1 MRDVFRV
8 LIAAWVALVLA
19 AAGAHAQNER
29 SPGARSLDDFADTAA
44 WKAAATEGVKVQA
57 LSSPGPALRLDY
69 DFATVSGWASVRRA
83 LPLDLPDNY
92 ELSFWLHG
100 AGPANTLEVKLA
112 DAGGDNVWWRR
123 FRDLDFPAERRKFTL
138 KKRQIEFAWGP
149 AADHV
154 LRHAGSLEFVV
165 SRGKGGGR
173 GSIWIDHLAFR
184 VLPPEPATPPPL
196 TASSPAPGS
205 SPASAVDGDPATAW
219 RAPQGEQSITFDL
232 GLVREFG
239 GVTLSWAPGRHAADY
254 DVNLSD
260 DGKTW
265 RSARRVE
272 HAHGGRQDLRLPEAE
287 ARYVRLDLHGGPGAD
302 YALTDLVIQPPSYG
316 ETPNGFVATVAKAAR
331 PGAYPRG
338 FAGQQTYW
346 TLVGADG
353 GPQTGLISE
362 DGAIE
367 LAKGG
372 ASVEPFVIDDHGLQT
387 WADVAIK
394 QSLKDGDL
402 PIPSVTWRRPG
413 WDLKITTFAAG
424 DAKAARLV
432 GRYDLHNTAGRT
444 STLTLALAVRPFQV
458 NGPYQTLN
466 LTGGVSAIHDL
477 AWDGLWININGKPTL
492 APLSAPDRFEASS
505 FMGGDVPGALTS
517 DHAAATAVHDADG
530 LASGAL
536 IYRFTLSP
544 GATATVG
551 WTAPLSETASAPP
564 RPPASPAWLAD
575 QEARVAAGWRARLD
589 RVAFTVPPEGRDL
602 VATLKTAV
610 AHMRMSRDGAVLRPG
625 TRSYDRAWIRDGA
638 MISEAML
645 RMGDTDVA
653 GDFLAWY
660 APRQFADGKI
670 PCCVD
675 DRGADPTAENDSEGE
690 LIYLAAEIYRY
701 TGDKAALRRVWPH
714 VLAAA
719 DYMDTLRASER
730 TDANRTPERRMQYGL
745 LAPSISHEGYSA
757 KPAYSYWDDFWA
769 LRGYNDA
776 VFIAGALGEDVAGA
790 RLGRSRDE
798 FRRDLL
804 ASVQAAAV
812 AHGLE
817 FIPGAADLG
826 DFDAT
831 STTIALSPAGLEDA
845 LPKTLLVNTFERFWR
860 NFLTRRDTDKTW
872 EDYTPYEWRAVGTFV
887 RLGQRERVGALIDFY
902 MKDRRPLA
910 WNGWAEVVGRDARKP
925 RYIGDM
931 PHAWIASDYVRSVLD
946 MFAYERERDHALVL
960 GAGLPAAWFLKGGVG
975 ISNLRTAFGPLTW
988 SARVRGDKLI
998 LTIAGPAR
1006 PPGGYDFPW
1015 PFADAP
1021 GVARMN
1027 GRPLAWKAGVMH
1039 IPGPGEVVIDR

>member
-1 MRDVFRV
+1 MGDVVRIF
-8 LIAAWVALVLA
+8 IAAWAALVLA
-19 AAGAHAQNER
+19 AAGAHAQSER
-29 SPGARSLDDFADTAA
+29 RLDDFSDIAA
-44 WKAAATEGVKVQA
+44 WKVAATEGVRAQA

-100 AGPANTLEVKLA
+100 VGPANTLEVKLA

-123 FRDLDFPAERRKFTL
+123 FRDLDFPAERQKITL

-154 LRHAGSLEFVV
+154 LRHAGLLEFVV
-165 SRGKGGGR
+165 SRGKGGGH
-173 GSIWIDHLAFR
+173 GSIWIDHLTFR
-184 VLPPEPATPPPL
+184 ALPPEPATPPPV
-196 TASSPAPGS
+196 TAASPASGS
-205 SPASAVDGDPATAW
+205 SPALAVDGDPATAW

-239 GVTLSWAPGRHAADY
+239 GLTLFWVPERHAAGY
-254 DVNLSD
+254 DVSLSD
-260 DGKTW
+260 DGQTW
-265 RSARRVE
+265 RSARRVDD
-272 HAHGGRQDLRLPEAE
+272 AHGGRQDLGLPGAE
-287 ARYVRLDLHGGPGAD
+287 ARYVRLDLHRGPGAG
-302 YALTDLVIQPPSYG
+302 YALADVVIQPPSYG
-316 ETPNGFVATVAKAAR
+316 ETPNGFVETVAKAAR

-353 GPQTGLISE
+353 GPRTGLISE

-367 LAKGG
+367 LSKGG
-372 ASVEPFVIDDHGLQT
+372 ASVEPFVIDDQGLQT
-387 WADVAIK
+387 WADVAIG

-413 WDLKITTFAAG
+413 WDLKITTFVGG
-424 DAKAARLV
+424 DVTAPRLV
-432 GRYDLHNTAGRT
+432 GRYDLHNATDRT
-444 STLTLALAVRPFQV
+444 RTLTLALAVRPFQV

-477 AWDGLWININGKPTL
+477 SWDGARIKINGKP
-492 APLSAPDRFEASS
+492 AISPLNAPDRFEASP
-505 FMGGDVPGALTS
+505 FVGGEIPGAMAS
-517 DHAAATAVHDADG
+517 GRASAGAVHDADG

-536 IYRFTLSP
+536 IYRFTLP
-544 GATATVG
+544 AGATATVG
-551 WTAPLSETASAPP
+551 WTAPLSDAATAPP
-564 RPPASPAWLAD
+564 PPPSPPAWLAD
-575 QEARVAAGWRARLD
+575 QEAWVAAQWRARLD
-589 RVAFTVPPEGRDL
+589 RVAFTVPLEGRDL

-610 AHMRMSRDGAVLRPG
+610 AQMRMSRDGAMLRPG

-645 RMGDTDVA
+645 RMGDTGVA
-653 GDFLAWY
+653 ADFLAWY
-660 APRQFADGKI
+660 APRQFADGKV

-690 LIYLAAEIYRY
+690 LIYLAAEVYRY

-730 TDANRTPERRMQYGL
+730 TDANRTPGRRRQYGL
-745 LAPSISHEGYSA
+745 LPPSISHEGYSA

-776 VFIAGALGEDVAGA
+776 VFIAGALGEDAAGA

-798 FRRDLL
+798 FRYDLL
-804 ASVQAAAV
+804 ASVQAAV
-812 AHGLE
+812 AADGLD

-845 LPKTLLVNTFERFWR
+845 LPKTLLINTFERFWR
-860 NFLTRRDTDKTW
+860 NFLTRRDTDRTW

-887 RLGQRERVGALIDFY
+887 RLGQRERVAALIDFY

-931 PHAWIASDYVRSVLD
+931 PHAWIASDFVRSVLD

-960 GAGLPAAWFLKGGVG
+960 GGGLPATWFLAGGVG
-975 ISNLRTAFGPLTW
+975 ISNLGTAFGPLTW
-988 SARVRGDKLI
+988 SARVRAHKLI
-998 LTIAGPAR
+998 LTVAGRAR

-1015 PFADAP
+1015 PFAGAP
-1021 GVARMN
+1021 GLARMN
-1027 GRPLAWKAGVMH
+1027 GRPLAWNAGVLH
-1039 IPGPGEVVIDR
+1039 LRGPGEVVIDR